1 METERKTVRKVW
13 KKRIFIAVC
22 AVLVIGGVWYYI
34 YSMFIP
40 RSDGHAAG
48 SDFIVYAGPILP
60 LNVIGDAE
68 GIAADRSI
76 HFSFEDVET
85 SNHVVNVTDGYTL
98 TNNTSGEKTIDIV
111 YPFIS
116 GIAGSAKFTPTLSAD
131 GKDFRLELF
140 IGDYTG
146 GFTGEQGYMSNIDRA
161 GSWKEYKSLLESGG
175 YFKNA
180 LGEKPYL
187 EDQPVTLYTF
197 YDESFP
203 EDALHATLAIEF
215 YLPQGSTVMASGM
228 NGGNSNEENSFY
240 CYGYSVRQNTVQRVV
255 VLGEPPSQVT
265 VQGYANIGCKEKLDS
280 VTGKVKVQAMLF
292 SELIRDCMVEYL
304 AKSGVEKISP
314 LVTDEKAYRAVVS
327 MFRYTALGEEPVHRY
342 SGINL
347 GLLIREAY
355 SVERVMYLKNA
366 AYDTRGAVGQA

>member
-1 METERKTVRKVW
+1 
-13 KKRIFIAVC
+13 
-22 AVLVIGGVWYYI
+22 
-34 YSMFIP
+34 
-40 RSDGHAAG
+40 
-48 SDFIVYAGPILP
+48 
-60 LNVIGDAE
+60 
-68 GIAADRSI
+68 
-76 HFSFEDVET
+76 
-85 SNHVVNVTDGYTL
+85 
-98 TNNTSGEKTIDIV
+98 
-111 YPFIS
+111 
-116 GIAGSAKFTPTLSAD
+116 
-131 GKDFRLELF
+131 
-140 IGDYTG
+140 
-146 GFTGEQGYMSNIDRA
+146 
-161 GSWKEYKSLLESGG
+161 
-175 YFKNA
+175 
-180 LGEKPYL
+180 
-187 EDQPVTLYTF
+187 
-197 YDESFP
+197 
-203 EDALHATLAIEF
+203 
-215 YLPQGSTVMASGM
+215 MASGM

-355 SVERVMYLKNA
+355 SVERVMYLKTQLTIPAGQSVKLESRFPKNGS
-366 AYDTRGAVGQA
+366 YDFGRMRREKDKDIWSYDMMTRLGSGLDFTVQKASLDLPQIYEIARQNFGFDIAKNITEVTLNLNEERYYLEIRRKR

>member
-1 METERKTVRKVW
+1 MDK
-13 KKRIFIAVC
+13 
-22 AVLVIGGVWYYI
+22 AVLGGEYGDGKKNCTQSLEEKDIHRRMCSACHRRRMVLYLFYVH
-34 YSMFIP
+34 P
-40 RSDGHAAG
+40 RSDGHTAG

-180 LGEKPYL
+180 LAKNR
-187 EDQPVTLYTF
+187 TLKT
-197 YDESFP
+197 SQ
-203 EDALHATLAIEF
+203 
-215 YLPQGSTVMASGM
+215 LPCIPFMTRASRRMHST
-228 NGGNSNEENSFY
+228 
-240 CYGYSVRQNTVQRVV
+240 RHLR
-255 VLGEPPSQVT
+255 
-265 VQGYANIGCKEKLDS
+265 
-280 VTGKVKVQAMLF
+280 
-292 SELIRDCMVEYL
+292 
-304 AKSGVEKISP
+304 
-314 LVTDEKAYRAVVS
+314 
-327 MFRYTALGEEPVHRY
+327 
-342 SGINL
+342 
-347 GLLIREAY
+347 
-355 SVERVMYLKNA
+355 
-366 AYDTRGAVGQA
+366 